1 MKRFQ
6 HGSRA
11 IGTGRKLVQW
21 LAAAALFALL
31 SPGIQGAPAE
41 LEDEADRRPEE
52 TEEAAPERGE
62 GAAPSTE
69 VFLPTEEIS
78 EDYAA
83 PFPVDI

>member
-11 IGTGRKLVQW
+11 IGIGRRLVPW
-21 LAAAALFALL
+21 LATAALFALL

-41 LEDEADRRPEE
+41 SEDEADRRPEE
-52 TEEAAPERGE
+52 SEEAEPERGE